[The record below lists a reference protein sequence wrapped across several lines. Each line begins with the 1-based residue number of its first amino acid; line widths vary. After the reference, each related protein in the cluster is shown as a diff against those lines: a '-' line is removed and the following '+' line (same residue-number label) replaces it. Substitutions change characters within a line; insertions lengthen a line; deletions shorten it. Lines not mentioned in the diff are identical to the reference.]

1 MKSNVDLTLNRDFQN
16 REISNALFGEN
27 NTKHRLDTMLDDL
40 TNSIPWKQ
48 ESFIRIYSDTDF
60 QQEHTYNIILTG
72 GKAERA
78 KKKFY
83 NSEYDATT
91 CYCCGEKITIP
102 WTEQGR
108 ICKKCQTNDNGKYV
122 PWEV

>member
-16 REISNALFGEN
+16 REISNALFGKN
-27 NTKHRLDTMLDDL
+27 NIKHRLDTMLDDL
-40 TNSIPWKQ
+40 TNRIPWKQ

-72 GKAERA
+72 DKTERA

-83 NSEYDATT
+83 NSE
-91 CYCCGEKITIP
+91 CGEKITIP
-102 WTEQGR
+102 WTERGR
-108 ICKKCQTNDNGKYV
+108 ICKKCQANDNSKHV

>member
-27 NTKHRLDTMLDDL
+27 NIKHRLDTMLDDL
-40 TNSIPWKQ
+40 TNRIPWKQ
-48 ESFIRIYSDTDF
+48 ESFILIDSDTDF
-60 QQEHTYNIILTG
+60 QQEHTYNMIFTG
-72 GKAERA
+72 DKAERK

-83 NSEYDATT
+83 NSEYDETI
-91 CYCCGEKITIP
+91 CYCCGEKIAIP
-102 WTEQGR
+102 WTERGC
-108 ICKKCQTNDNGKYV
+108 ICKKCQTNDNGKHI